1 MTKAD
6 VGRDRATRWMRWI
19 ARIWS
24 LPIIVAALLVVIG
37 YGWDWATAGAADP
50 YAVEEIAPVEFLP
63 PVLLFLGVVGLG
75 IAWRWEGLGGTI
87 AMVFQLAAL
96 ASLLIQTPIAADFP
110 RSAIPYLLLVVT
122 AVPGV
127 LFLLCWRRSR

>member
-1 MTKAD
+1 MIKAD
-6 VGRDRATRWMRWI
+6 VGSDRATRWLRWI

-24 LPIIVAALLVVIG
+24 LPILVSVLLVVIG
-37 YGWDWATAGAADP
+37 YGWDWATGGVVDP
-50 YAVEEIAPVEFLP
+50 YAVEEIVPGEFLP
-63 PVLLFLGVVGLG
+63 PVLLFLGVLGLG